1 MLNDIPVKVFVS
13 DSIKRYF
20 FVFVLIKRKKIRF
33 FVFAFF
39 ALYSSVGQAMKLK
52 KGTLEQN

>member
-1 MLNDIPVKVFVS
+1 VI
-13 DSIKRYF
+13 F
-20 FVFVLIKRKKIRF
+20 FRVCLDKKEKQIGF